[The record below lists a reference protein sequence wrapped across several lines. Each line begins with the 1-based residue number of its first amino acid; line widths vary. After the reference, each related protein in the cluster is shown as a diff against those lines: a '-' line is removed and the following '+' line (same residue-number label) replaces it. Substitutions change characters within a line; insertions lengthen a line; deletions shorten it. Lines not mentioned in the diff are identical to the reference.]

1 MPKFKILIRNKKT
14 GAVKLTNTLVFS
26 ENSSTGRNSNRV
38 EVLKT
43 FIILARDVDCRF
55 SKCLGF

>member
-14 GAVKLTNTLVFS
+14 GVVKLTNTLVFS
-26 ENSSTGRNSNRV
+26 ENSTRV
-38 EVLKT
+38 EVLET
-43 FIILARDVDCRF
+43 FIILVRDVDCRF